1 MKAVRAMVSFALVVC
16 FSVLLSG
23 CLRVSFVVPD
33 RNQAGGVWVVR
44 QRGSMSD
51 RVFRCVDVAQ
61 PGAQPQPTCVRA
73 TQAP

>member
-1 MKAVRAMVSFALVVC
+1 MYRMLVSALVVASFALLC
-16 FSVLLSG
+16 SG

-33 RNQAGGVWVVR
+33 RNQSGGVWVVR

-61 PGAQPQPTCVRA
+61 PGAQPQPVCIRA
-73 TQAP
+73 TAP